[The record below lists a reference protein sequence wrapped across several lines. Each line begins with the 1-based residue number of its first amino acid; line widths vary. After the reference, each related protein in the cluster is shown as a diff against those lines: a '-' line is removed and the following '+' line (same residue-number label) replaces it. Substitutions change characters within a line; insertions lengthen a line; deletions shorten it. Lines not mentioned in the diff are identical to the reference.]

1 MSDPTA
7 EPAEPALP
15 AEPVTPATPDQGLP
29 VDPDPAHVA
38 GPSAAPATAAP
49 STATPSAPTS
59 ASITS
64 PSARRGPGVFAV
76 IMISA
81 ITALVVGIFAGLG
94 GYLLGQGIDSGASSV
109 VTLPQVSGDLPDSP
123 GTSIAAIAAAELPSV
138 VSIAATGANAA
149 GSGSGFVI
157 RSDGYILTNNHVV
170 AIAAD
175 GNIEVVF
182 NDGTRVKGDVVGTN
196 PEYDIAVVKV
206 AKKGLPAMVIGNSDD
221 VAVGDMAIAIGAP
234 LGLDGTVTAGIIS
247 ALDRPVTAGDRNDT
261 SFINAIQTDAAIN
274 PGNSGGPLLDG
285 AGRVIGINSA
295 IASMASGNSEAG
307 NIGLGFAIPI
317 NTAKR
322 IAEELI
328 ATGTSKTPI
337 IGVNLDTGY
346 QGPGAKVLEVVSG
359 GPSEAAGLQKGDII
373 TSLGGRSVDDATELV
388 VAIRT
393 YAPGDQVE
401 VTIDRGGGDV
411 TATVTLGSAE

>member
-1 MSDPTA
+1 MSDATPEPT
-7 EPAEPALP
+7 
-15 AEPVTPATPDQGLP
+15 TPATPVEPVLPPAPTQGMPQQPTPAPSVVTAP
-29 VDPDPAHVA
+29 VV
-38 GPSAAPATAAP
+38 AAPV
-49 STATPSAPTS
+49 SQ
-59 ASITS
+59 
-64 PSARRGPGVFAV
+64 RRGPGVFAV

-81 ITALVVGIFAGLG
+81 ITALVVGVFAGLG
-94 GYLLGQGIDSGASSV
+94 GYLLGQGVDSGANTV

-123 GTSIAAIAAAELPSV
+123 GTSIAAIAAAQLPSV

-157 RSDGYILTNNHVV
+157 RSDGYILTNDHVV

-175 GNIEVVF
+175 GKIEVVF
-182 NDGTRVKGDVVGTN
+182 HDGTLIKGEVVGTN

-206 AKKGLPAMVIGNSDD
+206 AKKGLPAVVIGNSDD

-247 ALDRPVTAGDRNDT
+247 ALDRPVTAGNRNDT

-295 IASMASGNSEAG
+295 IASMARGGSEAG

-328 ATGTSKTPI
+328 ATGTSTTPI
-337 IGVNLDTGY
+337 IGVNLDIGY
-346 QGPGAKVLEVVSG
+346 QGSGAKVLEVVSG
-359 GPSEAAGLQKGDII
+359 GPSEAAGLQTGDII
-373 TSLGGRSVDDATELV
+373 TSLGGRSVEDATELV
-388 VAIRT
+388 VAIRS

-401 VTIDRGGGDV
+401 VEIDRGGGDV
-411 TATVTLGSAE
+411 TATITLGSAE

>member
-1 MSDPTA
+1 MSDPNA
-7 EPAEPALP
+7 EPVMPPVPAEPETPQVMP
-15 AEPVTPATPDQGLP
+15 AEPRIT
-29 VDPDPAHVA
+29 
-38 GPSAAPATAAP
+38 
-49 STATPSAPTS
+49 STAVSAPV
-59 ASITS
+59 AS
-64 PSARRGPGVFAV
+64 SARRGPGVFAI
-76 IMISA
+76 IMIAAVTSL
-81 ITALVVGIFAGLG
+81 IVGIFAGLG
-94 GYLLGQGIDSGASSV
+94 GYLLGQGIDSSATSV
-109 VTLPQVSGDLPDSP
+109 VRLPQVSDASESRITP
-123 GTSIAAIAAAELPSV
+123 GSSIAAIAAAELPSV
-138 VSIAATGANAA
+138 VSIAATGATAA

-170 AIAAD
+170 AIAK
-175 GNIEVVF
+175 GGKIEVVF
-182 NDGTRVKGDVVGTN
+182 NDGTRIKGEVVGTN

-247 ALDRPVTAGDRNDT
+247 ALDRPVTAGDSNDT

-295 IASMASGNSEAG
+295 IASMATGTSEAG

-346 QGPGAKVLEVVSG
+346 EGPGAKVLEITPN
-359 GPSEAAGLQKGDII
+359 GPSEAAGLQAGDII
-373 TSLGGRSVDDATELV
+373 TALAGRLIDDSTELV

-393 YAPGDQVE
+393 FAPGDQVE
-401 VTIDRGGGDV
+401 VEIDRGGGTV
-411 TATVTLGSAE
+411 TALITLGSAE

>member
-1 MSDPTA
+1 MSDATPEPT
-7 EPAEPALP
+7 
-15 AEPVTPATPDQGLP
+15 TPATPVTP
-29 VDPDPAHVA
+29 VEPVMPPAPAQAIPAEATPEQPAPAPSVTTAPVA
-38 GPSAAPATAAP
+38 AAPV
-49 STATPSAPTS
+49 SQ
-59 ASITS
+59 
-64 PSARRGPGVFAV
+64 RRGPGVFAV
-76 IMISA
+76 IVIAA
-81 ITALVVGIFAGLG
+81 ITSLVVGTFAGLG
-94 GYLLGQGIDSGASSV
+94 GYLLGQGVDSSASTV
-109 VTLPQVSGDLPDSP
+109 VRLPQVSDTGSEVTTP
-123 GTSIAAIAAAELPSV
+123 GASIASIAAAELPSV

-170 AIAAD
+170 AIAT
-175 GNIEVVF
+175 GGKIEVVF
-182 NDGTRVKGDVVGTN
+182 NDGTRTKGEVIGTN

-206 AKKGLPAMVIGNSDD
+206 DKKGLPAMLIGNSDD
-221 VAVGDMAIAIGAP
+221 VVVGDIAIAIGAP

-274 PGNSGGPLLDG
+274 PGNSGGPLLNG
-285 AGRVIGINSA
+285 SGLVIGINSA
-295 IASMASGNSEAG
+295 IASMATGNSEAG

-337 IGVNLDTGY
+337 IGVNLDTSY
-346 QGPGAKVLEVVSG
+346 EGPGAKVLEIIPN
-359 GPSEAAGLQKGDII
+359 GPSEDAGLQKGDII
-373 TSLGGRSVDDATELV
+373 TSLGGRQVEDATELV

-401 VTIDRGGGDV
+401 VQIDRGGGDV
-411 TATVTLGSAE
+411 TATITLGSAE

>member
-1 MSDPTA
+1 MSDATPEPTTPA
-7 EPAEPALP
+7 MPVEPVMPPAPAQAIPAE
-15 AEPVTPATPDQGLP
+15 ATPEQPAPAPSVTTAP
-29 VDPDPAHVA
+29 VA
-38 GPSAAPATAAP
+38 AAPV
-49 STATPSAPTS
+49 SQ
-59 ASITS
+59 
-64 PSARRGPGVFAV
+64 RRGPGVFAV
-76 IMISA
+76 IVIAA
-81 ITALVVGIFAGLG
+81 ITSLVVGTFAGLG
-94 GYLLGQGIDSGASSV
+94 GYLLGQGVDSSASTV
-109 VTLPQVSGDLPDSP
+109 VRLPQVSDTGSEVTTP
-123 GTSIAAIAAAELPSV
+123 GASIASIAAAELPSV

-170 AIAAD
+170 AIAT
-175 GNIEVVF
+175 GGKIEVVF
-182 NDGTRVKGDVVGTN
+182 NDGTRTKGEVIGTN

-206 AKKGLPAMVIGNSDD
+206 DKKGLPAMLIGNSDD
-221 VAVGDMAIAIGAP
+221 VVVGDIAIAIGAP

-274 PGNSGGPLLDG
+274 PGNSGGPLLNG
-285 AGRVIGINSA
+285 AGLVIGINSA
-295 IASMASGNSEAG
+295 IASMATGNSEAG

-337 IGVNLDTGY
+337 IGVNLDTSY
-346 QGPGAKVLEVVSG
+346 EGPGAKVLEIIPN
-359 GPSEAAGLQKGDII
+359 GPSEDAGLQKGDII
-373 TSLGGRSVDDATELV
+373 TSLGGRQVEDATELV

-401 VTIDRGGGDV
+401 VQIDRGGGDV
-411 TATVTLGSAE
+411 TATITLGSVE

>member
-1 MSDPTA
+1 MSDPNA
-7 EPAEPALP
+7 EPVMPPVPAEPETPQVMP
-15 AEPVTPATPDQGLP
+15 AEPRIT
-29 VDPDPAHVA
+29 
-38 GPSAAPATAAP
+38 
-49 STATPSAPTS
+49 STAVSAPV
-59 ASITS
+59 A
-64 PSARRGPGVFAV
+64 PSARRGPGVFAI
-76 IMISA
+76 IMIAAVTSL
-81 ITALVVGIFAGLG
+81 IVGIFAGLG
-94 GYLLGQGIDSGASSV
+94 GYLLGQGIDSSATSV
-109 VTLPQVSGDLPDSP
+109 VRLPQVSDTSATSITP
-123 GTSIAAIAAAELPSV
+123 GSSIAAIAAAELPSV
-138 VSIAATGANAA
+138 VSIAATGATAA

-170 AIAAD
+170 AIAK
-175 GNIEVVF
+175 GGKIEVVF
-182 NDGTRVKGDVVGTN
+182 NDGTRIKGEVVGTN

-206 AKKGLPAMVIGNSDD
+206 AQKGLPAMVIGNSDD

-247 ALDRPVTAGDRNDT
+247 ALDRPVTAGDSNDT

-295 IASMASGNSEAG
+295 IASMATGTSEAG

-337 IGVNLDTGY
+337 IGVNLDTSY
-346 QGPGAKVLEVVSG
+346 EGPGAKVLEITPN
-359 GPSEAAGLQKGDII
+359 GPSEAAGLQAGDII
-373 TSLGGRSVDDATELV
+373 TALAGRLIDDSTELV

-393 YAPGDQVE
+393 FAPGDQVE
-401 VTIDRGGGDV
+401 VEIDRGGGTV
-411 TATVTLGSAE
+411 TALITLGSAE

>member
-1 MSDPTA
+1 MSDPNA
-7 EPAEPALP
+7 EPVMPPVPAEPEPAAESAPEISPEISPDTAPETPQVMP
-15 AEPVTPATPDQGLP
+15 AEPRITSTAVSAPI
-29 VDPDPAHVA
+29 A
-38 GPSAAPATAAP
+38 GP
-49 STATPSAPTS
+49 
-59 ASITS
+59 
-64 PSARRGPGVFAV
+64 ARRGPGVFAIILIAAV
-76 IMISA
+76 TSLI
-81 ITALVVGIFAGLG
+81 VGLFAGLG
-94 GYLLGQGIDSGASSV
+94 GYLLGQGIDSSAGAV
-109 VTLPQVSGDLPDSP
+109 VRLPQVSDTSATSITP
-123 GTSIAAIAAAELPSV
+123 GASIAAIAAAELPSV
-138 VSIAATGANAA
+138 VSIAATGATAA

-170 AIAAD
+170 AIAK
-175 GNIEVVF
+175 GGKIEVVF
-182 NDGTRVKGDVVGTN
+182 NDGTRIKGEVVGTN

-247 ALDRPVTAGDRNDT
+247 ALDRPVTAGDSNDT

-295 IASMASGNSEAG
+295 IASMATGNSEAG

-328 ATGTSKTPI
+328 STGTSKTPI
-337 IGVNLDTGY
+337 IGVNLDTSY
-346 QGPGAKVLEVVSG
+346 EGPGAKVLEVTPN
-359 GPSEAAGLQKGDII
+359 GPSEAAGLQAGDII
-373 TSLGGRSVDDATELV
+373 TALAGRLIDDSTELV

-393 YAPGDQVE
+393 FAPGDQVE
-401 VTIDRGGGDV
+401 VEIDRGGGTV
-411 TATVTLGSAE
+411 TAQITLGSAE

>member
-1 MSDPTA
+1 MSDATPEPTP
-7 EPAEPALP
+7 PAT
-15 AEPVTPATPDQGLP
+15 PVTPVEPVMPPAPAQANPAGATPEQPAP
-29 VDPDPAHVA
+29 V
-38 GPSAAPATAAP
+38 PSV
-49 STATPSAPTS
+49 STAPIAAALVSQ
-59 ASITS
+59 
-64 PSARRGPGVFAV
+64 RRGPGVFAV
-76 IMISA
+76 IVIAA
-81 ITALVVGIFAGLG
+81 ITSLVVGTFAGLG
-94 GYLLGQGIDSGASSV
+94 GYLLGQGVDSSASTV
-109 VTLPQVSGDLPDSP
+109 VRLPQVSDTGSEVTTP
-123 GTSIAAIAAAELPSV
+123 GASIASIAAAELPSV

-170 AIAAD
+170 AIAT
-175 GNIEVVF
+175 GGKIEVVF
-182 NDGTRVKGDVVGTN
+182 NDGTRTKGEVIGTN

-206 AKKGLPAMVIGNSDD
+206 AKKGLPAMLIGDSDD
-221 VAVGDMAIAIGAP
+221 VVVGDIAIAIGAP

-274 PGNSGGPLLDG
+274 PGNSGGPLLNG
-285 AGRVIGINSA
+285 AGLVIGINSA
-295 IASMASGNSEAG
+295 IASMATGNSEAG

-337 IGVNLDTGY
+337 IGVNLDTSY
-346 QGPGAKVLEVVSG
+346 EGPGAKVLEIIPN
-359 GPSEAAGLQKGDII
+359 GPSEGAGLQKGDII
-373 TSLGGRSVDDATELV
+373 TSLGGRQVEDATELV

-401 VTIDRGGGDV
+401 VQIDRGGGDV
-411 TATVTLGSAE
+411 TATITLGSAE

>member
-1 MSDPTA
+1 MSDATPEPT
-7 EPAEPALP
+7 
-15 AEPVTPATPDQGLP
+15 TPATPVEP
-29 VDPDPAHVA
+29 VMPP
-38 GPSAAPATAAP
+38 APAQAIPAQAIPAEAIPVQATPEQPTAAP
-49 STATPSAPTS
+49 SVTTAPVAAAPVS
-59 ASITS
+59 Q
-64 PSARRGPGVFAV
+64 RRGPGVFAV
-76 IMISA
+76 IVIAA
-81 ITALVVGIFAGLG
+81 ITSLVVGTFAGLG
-94 GYLLGQGIDSGASSV
+94 GYLLGQGVDSSASTV
-109 VTLPQVSGDLPDSP
+109 VRLPQVSDTGSEVTTP
-123 GTSIAAIAAAELPSV
+123 GASIASIAAAELPSV

-170 AIAAD
+170 AIAT
-175 GNIEVVF
+175 GGKIEVVF
-182 NDGTRVKGDVVGTN
+182 NDGTRTKGEVIGTN

-206 AKKGLPAMVIGNSDD
+206 DKKGLPAMLIGNSDD
-221 VAVGDMAIAIGAP
+221 VVVGDIAIAIGAP

-274 PGNSGGPLLDG
+274 PGNSGGPLLNG
-285 AGRVIGINSA
+285 SGLVIGINSA
-295 IASMASGNSEAG
+295 IASMATGNSEAG

-337 IGVNLDTGY
+337 IGVNLDTSY
-346 QGPGAKVLEVVSG
+346 EGPGAKVLEIIPN
-359 GPSEAAGLQKGDII
+359 GPSEDAGLQKGDII
-373 TSLGGRSVDDATELV
+373 TSLGGRQVEDATELV

-401 VTIDRGGGDV
+401 VQIDRGGGDV
-411 TATVTLGSAE
+411 TATITLGSAE

>member
-1 MSDPTA
+1 MSDATPEPTTSA
-7 EPAEPALP
+7 T
-15 AEPVTPATPDQGLP
+15 PVTPVEPVMPPAPAQAIPAEATPEQPAPAPSVTTAP
-29 VDPDPAHVA
+29 VA
-38 GPSAAPATAAP
+38 AAPV
-49 STATPSAPTS
+49 SQ
-59 ASITS
+59 
-64 PSARRGPGVFAV
+64 RRGPGVFAV
-76 IMISA
+76 IVIAA
-81 ITALVVGIFAGLG
+81 ITSLVVGTFAGLG
-94 GYLLGQGIDSGASSV
+94 GYLLGQGVDSSASTV
-109 VTLPQVSGDLPDSP
+109 VRLPQVSDTGSEVTTP
-123 GTSIAAIAAAELPSV
+123 GASIASIAAAELPSV

-170 AIAAD
+170 AIAT
-175 GNIEVVF
+175 GGKIEVVF
-182 NDGTRVKGDVVGTN
+182 NDGTRTKGEVIGTN

-206 AKKGLPAMVIGNSDD
+206 DKKGLPAMLIGNSDD
-221 VAVGDMAIAIGAP
+221 VVVGDIAIAIGAP

-274 PGNSGGPLLDG
+274 PGNSGGPLLNG
-285 AGRVIGINSA
+285 SGLVIGINSA
-295 IASMASGNSEAG
+295 IASMATGNSEAG

-337 IGVNLDTGY
+337 IGVNLDTSY
-346 QGPGAKVLEVVSG
+346 EGPGAKVLEIIPN
-359 GPSEAAGLQKGDII
+359 GPSEDAGLQKGDII
-373 TSLGGRSVDDATELV
+373 TSLGGRQVEDATELV

-401 VTIDRGGGDV
+401 VQIDRGGGDV
-411 TATVTLGSAE
+411 TATITLGSAE

>member
-1 MSDPTA
+1 
-7 EPAEPALP
+7 
-15 AEPVTPATPDQGLP
+15 
-29 VDPDPAHVA
+29 
-38 GPSAAPATAAP
+38 
-49 STATPSAPTS
+49 
-59 ASITS
+59 
-64 PSARRGPGVFAV
+64 
-76 IMISA
+76 MISA
-81 ITALVVGIFAGLG
+81 ITALVVGVFAGLG
-94 GYLLGQGIDSGASSV
+94 GYLLGQGVDSGANTV
-109 VTLPQVSGDLPDSP
+109 VTLPQVSGDVPDSP
-123 GTSIAAIAAAELPSV
+123 GTSIAAIAAAQLPSV

-175 GNIEVVF
+175 GKIEVVF
-182 NDGTRVKGDVVGTN
+182 NDGTRVKGEVVGTN

-221 VAVGDMAIAIGAP
+221 VAVGDIAIAIGAP

-295 IASMASGNSEAG
+295 IASMARGNSEAG

-322 IAEELI
+322 IAEELM

-337 IGVNLDTGY
+337 IGVNLDTSY
-346 QGPGAKVLEVVSG
+346 MGPGAKVLEVVSG

-373 TSLGGRSVDDATELV
+373 TSLGGRSVEDATELV

-401 VTIDRGGGDV
+401 VEIDRGGGDV
-411 TATVTLGSAE
+411 TATITLGSAE

>member
-1 MSDPTA
+1 VS
-7 EPAEPALP
+7 
-15 AEPVTPATPDQGLP
+15 Q
-29 VDPDPAHVA
+29 
-38 GPSAAPATAAP
+38 
-49 STATPSAPTS
+49 
-59 ASITS
+59 
-64 PSARRGPGVFAV
+64 RRGPGVFAV
-76 IMISA
+76 IVIAA
-81 ITALVVGIFAGLG
+81 ITSLVVGTFAGLG
-94 GYLLGQGIDSGASSV
+94 GYLLGQGVDSSASTV
-109 VTLPQVSGDLPDSP
+109 VRLPQVSDTGSEVTTP
-123 GTSIAAIAAAELPSV
+123 GASIASIAAAELPSV

-170 AIAAD
+170 AIAT
-175 GNIEVVF
+175 GGKIEVVF
-182 NDGTRVKGDVVGTN
+182 NDGTRTKGEVIGTN

-206 AKKGLPAMVIGNSDD
+206 DKKGLPAMLIGNSDD
-221 VAVGDMAIAIGAP
+221 VVVGDIAIAIGAP

-274 PGNSGGPLLDG
+274 PGNSGGPLLNG
-285 AGRVIGINSA
+285 SGLVIGINSA
-295 IASMASGNSEAG
+295 IASMATGNSEAG

-337 IGVNLDTGY
+337 IGVNLDTSY
-346 QGPGAKVLEVVSG
+346 EGPGAKVLEIIPN
-359 GPSEAAGLQKGDII
+359 GPSEDAGLQKGDII
-373 TSLGGRSVDDATELV
+373 TSLGGRQVEDATELV

-401 VTIDRGGGDV
+401 VQIDRGGGDV
-411 TATVTLGSAE
+411 TATITLGSAE

>member
-1 MSDPTA
+1 MSDATPEPT
-7 EPAEPALP
+7 
-15 AEPVTPATPDQGLP
+15 TPATPVEP
-29 VDPDPAHVA
+29 VMPPVPEQAIPEQAIPAQPAPAPSVTTAPVA
-38 GPSAAPATAAP
+38 AAPVRQ
-49 STATPSAPTS
+49 
-59 ASITS
+59 
-64 PSARRGPGVFAV
+64 RRGPGVFAV
-76 IMISA
+76 IVIAAVTS
-81 ITALVVGIFAGLG
+81 LVVGTFAGLG
-94 GYLLGQGIDSGASSV
+94 GYLLGQGVDSGTE
-109 VTLPQVSGDLPDSP
+109 VTTP
-123 GTSIAAIAAAELPSV
+123 GASIASIAAAELPSV
-138 VSIAATGANAA
+138 VSIAATGENAA

-170 AIAAD
+170 AIAT
-175 GNIEVVF
+175 GGKIEVVF
-182 NDGTRVKGDVVGTN
+182 NDGTRAKGEVIGTN

-206 AKKGLPAMVIGNSDD
+206 DMKGLPAMLIGNSDE
-221 VAVGDMAIAIGAP
+221 VVVGDIAIAIGAP

-274 PGNSGGPLLDG
+274 PGNSGGPLLNG
-285 AGRVIGINSA
+285 SGLVIGINSA
-295 IASMASGNSEAG
+295 IASMATGNSEAG

-337 IGVNLDTGY
+337 IGVNLDTSY
-346 QGPGAKVLEVVSG
+346 EGPGAKVLEIIPN
-359 GPSEAAGLQKGDII
+359 GPSEDAGLQKGDII
-373 TSLGGRSVDDATELV
+373 TSLGGRQVEDATELV

-401 VTIDRGGGDV
+401 VQIDRGGGDV
-411 TATVTLGSAE
+411 TATITLGSAE

>member
-1 MSDPTA
+1 MSDATPEPTTSA
-7 EPAEPALP
+7 T
-15 AEPVTPATPDQGLP
+15 PVTPVEPVMPPAPAQAIPAEAIPVQATPEQP
-29 VDPDPAHVA
+29 
-38 GPSAAPATAAP
+38 TAAP
-49 STATPSAPTS
+49 SVTTAPVAAAPVS
-59 ASITS
+59 Q
-64 PSARRGPGVFAV
+64 RRGPGVFAV
-76 IMISA
+76 IVIAA
-81 ITALVVGIFAGLG
+81 ITSLVVGTFAGLG
-94 GYLLGQGIDSGASSV
+94 GYLLGQGVDSSASTV
-109 VTLPQVSGDLPDSP
+109 VRLPQVSDTGSEVTTP
-123 GTSIAAIAAAELPSV
+123 GASIASIAAAELPSV

-170 AIAAD
+170 AIAT
-175 GNIEVVF
+175 GGKIEVVF
-182 NDGTRVKGDVVGTN
+182 NDGTRTKGEVIGTN

-206 AKKGLPAMVIGNSDD
+206 DKKGLPAMLIGNSDD
-221 VAVGDMAIAIGAP
+221 VVVGDIAIAIGAP

-274 PGNSGGPLLDG
+274 PGNSGGPLLNG
-285 AGRVIGINSA
+285 SGLVIGINSA
-295 IASMASGNSEAG
+295 IASMATGNSEAG

-337 IGVNLDTGY
+337 IGVNLDTSY
-346 QGPGAKVLEVVSG
+346 EGPGAKVLEIIPN
-359 GPSEAAGLQKGDII
+359 GPSEDAGLQKGDII
-373 TSLGGRSVDDATELV
+373 TSLGGRQVEDATELV

-401 VTIDRGGGDV
+401 VQIDRGGGDV
-411 TATVTLGSAE
+411 TATITLGSAE

>member
-1 MSDPTA
+1 MPPA
-7 EPAEPALP
+7 PAQAIPAE
-15 AEPVTPATPDQGLP
+15 ATPEQPAPAPSVTTAP
-29 VDPDPAHVA
+29 VA
-38 GPSAAPATAAP
+38 AAPV
-49 STATPSAPTS
+49 SQ
-59 ASITS
+59 
-64 PSARRGPGVFAV
+64 RRGPGVFAV
-76 IMISA
+76 IVIAA
-81 ITALVVGIFAGLG
+81 ITSLVVGTFAGLG
-94 GYLLGQGIDSGASSV
+94 GYLLGQGVDSSASTV
-109 VTLPQVSGDLPDSP
+109 VRLPQVSDTGSEVTTP
-123 GTSIAAIAAAELPSV
+123 GASIASIAAAELPSV

-170 AIAAD
+170 AIAT
-175 GNIEVVF
+175 GGKIEVVF
-182 NDGTRVKGDVVGTN
+182 NDGTRTKGEVIGTN

-206 AKKGLPAMVIGNSDD
+206 DKKGLPAMLIGNSDD
-221 VAVGDMAIAIGAP
+221 VVVGDIAIAIGAP

-274 PGNSGGPLLDG
+274 PGNSGGPLLNG
-285 AGRVIGINSA
+285 SGLVIGINSA
-295 IASMASGNSEAG
+295 IASMATGNSEAG

-337 IGVNLDTGY
+337 IGVNLDTSY
-346 QGPGAKVLEVVSG
+346 EGPGAKVLEIIPN
-359 GPSEAAGLQKGDII
+359 GPSEDAGLQKGDII
-373 TSLGGRSVDDATELV
+373 TSLGGRQVEDATELV

-401 VTIDRGGGDV
+401 VQIDRGGGDV
-411 TATVTLGSAE
+411 TATITLGSAE

>member
-1 MSDPTA
+1 MSDATPEPTM
-7 EPAEPALP
+7 PA
-15 AEPVTPATPDQGLP
+15 TPATPVEP
-29 VDPDPAHVA
+29 VMPPAPAQAIPAQATPEQPTPAPSVTTAPVA
-38 GPSAAPATAAP
+38 AAPV
-49 STATPSAPTS
+49 SQ
-59 ASITS
+59 
-64 PSARRGPGVFAV
+64 RRGPGVFAV
-76 IMISA
+76 IVIAA
-81 ITALVVGIFAGLG
+81 ITSLLVGTFAGLG
-94 GYLLGQGIDSGASSV
+94 GYLLGQGVDSSASTV
-109 VTLPQVSGDLPDSP
+109 VRLPQVSGTGSEVTTP
-123 GTSIAAIAAAELPSV
+123 GASIASIAAAELPSV

-170 AIAAD
+170 AIAT
-175 GNIEVVF
+175 GGKIEVVF
-182 NDGTRVKGDVVGTN
+182 NDGTRTKGEVIGTN

-206 AKKGLPAMVIGNSDD
+206 DKKGLPAMLIGNSDD
-221 VAVGDMAIAIGAP
+221 VVVGDIAIAIGAP

-274 PGNSGGPLLDG
+274 PGNSGGPLLSG
-285 AGRVIGINSA
+285 AGLVIGINSA
-295 IASMASGNSEAG
+295 IASMATGNSEAG

-337 IGVNLDTGY
+337 IGVNLDTSY
-346 QGPGAKVLEVVSG
+346 EGPGAKVLEVIPN
-359 GPSEAAGLQKGDII
+359 GPSEDAGLQKGDII
-373 TSLGGRSVDDATELV
+373 TSLGGRQVEDATELV

-401 VTIDRGGGDV
+401 VQIDRGGGDV
-411 TATVTLGSAE
+411 TATITLGSAE

>member
-1 MSDPTA
+1 MSDATPEPT
-7 EPAEPALP
+7 
-15 AEPVTPATPDQGLP
+15 TPATPVEP
-29 VDPDPAHVA
+29 VMPPAPAQAIPAEATPEQPAPAPSVTTAPVA
-38 GPSAAPATAAP
+38 AAPV
-49 STATPSAPTS
+49 SQ
-59 ASITS
+59 
-64 PSARRGPGVFAV
+64 RRGPGVFAV
-76 IMISA
+76 IVIAA
-81 ITALVVGIFAGLG
+81 ITSLVVGTFAGLG
-94 GYLLGQGIDSGASSV
+94 GYLLGQGVDSSASTV
-109 VTLPQVSGDLPDSP
+109 VRLPQVSDTGSEVTTP
-123 GTSIAAIAAAELPSV
+123 GASIASIAAAELPSV

-170 AIAAD
+170 AIAT
-175 GNIEVVF
+175 GGKIEVVF
-182 NDGTRVKGDVVGTN
+182 NDGTRTKGEVIGTN

-206 AKKGLPAMVIGNSDD
+206 DKKGLPAMLIGNSDD
-221 VAVGDMAIAIGAP
+221 VVVGDIAIAIGAP

-274 PGNSGGPLLDG
+274 PGNSGGPLLNG
-285 AGRVIGINSA
+285 SGLVIGINSA
-295 IASMASGNSEAG
+295 IASMATGNSEAG

-337 IGVNLDTGY
+337 IGVNLDTSY
-346 QGPGAKVLEVVSG
+346 EGPGAKVLEIIPN
-359 GPSEAAGLQKGDII
+359 GPSEDAGLQKGDII
-373 TSLGGRSVDDATELV
+373 TSLGGRQVEDATELV

-401 VTIDRGGGDV
+401 VQIDRGGGDV
-411 TATVTLGSAE
+411 TATITLGSAE

>member
-1 MSDPTA
+1 MSDATPEPT
-7 EPAEPALP
+7 
-15 AEPVTPATPDQGLP
+15 TPATPVEPVMPPAPTQGVPQQPTPAPSVVTAP
-29 VDPDPAHVA
+29 VV
-38 GPSAAPATAAP
+38 AAPV
-49 STATPSAPTS
+49 SQ
-59 ASITS
+59 
-64 PSARRGPGVFAV
+64 RRGPGVFAV
-76 IMISA
+76 IVIAA
-81 ITALVVGIFAGLG
+81 ITSLVVGTFAGLG
-94 GYLLGQGIDSGASSV
+94 GYLLGQGVDSSASTV
-109 VTLPQVSGDLPDSP
+109 VRLPQVSDTGSEVTTP
-123 GTSIAAIAAAELPSV
+123 GASIASIAAAELPSV

-170 AIAAD
+170 AIAT
-175 GNIEVVF
+175 GGKIEVVF
-182 NDGTRVKGDVVGTN
+182 NDGTRLEGEVVGTN

-206 AKKGLPAMVIGNSDD
+206 AKKGLPAMLIGNSDE
-221 VAVGDMAIAIGAP
+221 VVVGDIAIAIGAP

-274 PGNSGGPLLDG
+274 PGNSGGPLLNG
-285 AGRVIGINSA
+285 AGLVIGINSA
-295 IASMASGNSEAG
+295 IASMARGNSEAG

-337 IGVNLDTGY
+337 IGVNLDKSY
-346 QGPGAKVLEVVSG
+346 EGPGAKVLEIISN

-373 TSLGGRSVDDATELV
+373 TSLGGRQVEDATELV

-401 VTIDRGGGDV
+401 VQIDRGGGDV
-411 TATVTLGSAE
+411 TATITLGSAE

>member
-1 MSDPTA
+1 MSDATPEPTM
-7 EPAEPALP
+7 PAMP
-15 AEPVTPATPDQGLP
+15 AEPVMPPAP
-29 VDPDPAHVA
+29 
-38 GPSAAPATAAP
+38 AAPTAPAAATAPVAAALV
-49 STATPSAPTS
+49 SQ
-59 ASITS
+59 
-64 PSARRGPGVFAV
+64 RRGPGVFAV
-76 IMISA
+76 IVIAA
-81 ITALVVGIFAGLG
+81 ITSLVVGTFAGLA
-94 GYLLGQGIDSGASSV
+94 GYLLGQGVDSSASTV
-109 VTLPQVSGDLPDSP
+109 VTLPQVSDSGDVVTTP
-123 GTSIAAIAAAELPSV
+123 GASIASIAAAELPSV
-138 VSIAATGANAA
+138 VSIAATGASAA

-170 AIAAD
+170 AIAK
-175 GNIEVVF
+175 GGKIEVVF
-182 NDGTRVKGDVVGTN
+182 NDGTRIKGEVVGTN

-206 AKKGLPAMVIGNSDD
+206 AKKGLPAMLIGNSDD

-247 ALDRPVTAGDRNDT
+247 ALDRPVTAGDSNDT

-274 PGNSGGPLLDG
+274 PGNSGGPLLNG

-295 IASMASGNSEAG
+295 IASMATGNSEAG

-337 IGVNLDTGY
+337 IGVNLDTSY
-346 QGPGAKVLEVVSG
+346 EGPGAKVLEITPN
-359 GPSEAAGLQKGDII
+359 GPSEDAGLQKGDII
-373 TSLGGRSVDDATELV
+373 TSLGGRLIDDATELV

-393 YAPGDQVE
+393 YAPGDAIKVE
-401 VTIDRGGGDV
+401 INRGGGAV
-411 TATVTLGSAE
+411 STTITLGSAE

>member
-1 MSDPTA
+1 MSDATPEPTMPA
-7 EPAEPALP
+7 IPAEPTLPAIPAEPTLPAMP
-15 AEPVTPATPDQGLP
+15 AEPVMPPA
-29 VDPDPAHVA
+29 PAA
-38 GPSAAPATAAP
+38 AAAPNAAAP
-49 STATPSAPTS
+49 VSQ
-59 ASITS
+59 
-64 PSARRGPGVFAV
+64 RRGPGVFAV
-76 IMISA
+76 IVIAA
-81 ITALVVGIFAGLG
+81 ITSLVVGTFAGLA
-94 GYLLGQGIDSGASSV
+94 GYLMGQGVDSSASTV
-109 VTLPQVSGDLPDSP
+109 VRLPQVSDTGTDATNP
-123 GTSIAAIAAAELPSV
+123 GASIASIAAAELPSV

-170 AIAAD
+170 AIAT
-175 GNIEVVF
+175 GGKIEVVF
-182 NDGTRVKGDVVGTN
+182 NDGTRLKGEVVGTN

-206 AKKGLPAMVIGNSDD
+206 AKKGLPAMLIGNSDD
-221 VAVGDMAIAIGAP
+221 VVVGDIAIAIGAP

-261 SFINAIQTDAAIN
+261 SFINASQTDAAIN
-274 PGNSGGPLLDG
+274 PGNSGGPLLNG

-295 IASMASGNSEAG
+295 IASMATGNSEAG

-337 IGVNLDTGY
+337 IGVNLDTSY
-346 QGPGAKVLEVVSG
+346 EGPGAKVLEITPN
-359 GPSEAAGLQKGDII
+359 GPSEDAGLQKGDII
-373 TSLGGRSVDDATELV
+373 TSLGGRLIDDATELV

-393 YAPGDQVE
+393 YAPGDAIKVE
-401 VTIDRGGGDV
+401 INRGGGAV
-411 TATVTLGSAE
+411 STTITLGSAE

>member
-1 MSDPTA
+1 MSDATPEPTT
-7 EPAEPALP
+7 PAK
-15 AEPVTPATPDQGLP
+15 PVTPVEPVMPPAPAQAIPAEATPEQP
-29 VDPDPAHVA
+29 
-38 GPSAAPATAAP
+38 TAAP
-49 STATPSAPTS
+49 SVTTAPVAAAPVS
-59 ASITS
+59 Q
-64 PSARRGPGVFAV
+64 RRGPGVFAV
-76 IMISA
+76 IVIAA
-81 ITALVVGIFAGLG
+81 ITSLVVGTFAGLG
-94 GYLLGQGIDSGASSV
+94 GYLLGQGVDSSASTV
-109 VTLPQVSGDLPDSP
+109 VRLPQVSDTGSEVTTP
-123 GTSIAAIAAAELPSV
+123 GASIASIAAAELPSV

-170 AIAAD
+170 AIAT
-175 GNIEVVF
+175 GGKIEVVF
-182 NDGTRVKGDVVGTN
+182 NDGTRTKGEVIGTN

-206 AKKGLPAMVIGNSDD
+206 DKKGLPAMLIGNSDD
-221 VAVGDMAIAIGAP
+221 VVVGDIAIAIGAP

-274 PGNSGGPLLDG
+274 PGNSGGPLLNG
-285 AGRVIGINSA
+285 SGLVIGINSA
-295 IASMASGNSEAG
+295 IASMATGNSEAG

-337 IGVNLDTGY
+337 IGVNLDTSY
-346 QGPGAKVLEVVSG
+346 EGPGAKVLEIIPN
-359 GPSEAAGLQKGDII
+359 GPSEDAGLQKGDII
-373 TSLGGRSVDDATELV
+373 TSLGGRQVEDATELV

-401 VTIDRGGGDV
+401 VQIDRGGGDV
-411 TATVTLGSAE
+411 TATITLGSAE

>member
-1 MSDPTA
+1 MSDATPEPTV
-7 EPAEPALP
+7 PAMP
-15 AEPVTPATPDQGLP
+15 AEPVM
-29 VDPDPAHVA
+29 
-38 GPSAAPATAAP
+38 SAAPAHGAPAP
-49 STATPSAPTS
+49 SGPADAPTPTFAATPAALAPR
-59 ASITS
+59 A
-64 PSARRGPGVFAV
+64 ARRGPGTFAV
-76 IMISA
+76 ILISA
-81 ITALVVGIFAGLG
+81 ITALVVGVFAGLG
-94 GYLLGQGIDSGASSV
+94 GYLLGQSVDSGASTV
-109 VTLPQVSGDLPDSP
+109 VTLPQVSGDVPAAP

-170 AIAAD
+170 AIAE
-175 GNIEVVF
+175 GGKIEVVF
-182 NDGTRVKGDVVGTN
+182 NDGTLIKGEVVGTN

-206 AKKGLPAMVIGNSDD
+206 AKKGLLAMVIGNSDD

-247 ALDRPVTAGDRNDT
+247 ALDRPVTAGNSNDT

-295 IASMASGNSEAG
+295 IASMARGGSEPG

-346 QGPGAKVLEVVSG
+346 QGPGAKVLEVTPG
-359 GPSEAAGLQKGDII
+359 GPSEDAGLQKGDII
-373 TSLGGRSVDDATELV
+373 TSLGGRSVDDSTELV

-393 YAPGDQVE
+393 YAPGKQVE
-401 VTIDRGGGDV
+401 VTINRGGGKV
-411 TATVTLGSAE
+411 TATITLGSAE

>member
-1 MSDPTA
+1 MSDATPEPT
-7 EPAEPALP
+7 
-15 AEPVTPATPDQGLP
+15 TPATPVEP
-29 VDPDPAHVA
+29 VMPP
-38 GPSAAPATAAP
+38 APAQAIPAEAIPVQATPEQPTAAP
-49 STATPSAPTS
+49 SVTTAPVAAAPVS
-59 ASITS
+59 Q
-64 PSARRGPGVFAV
+64 RRGPGVFAV
-76 IMISA
+76 IVIAA
-81 ITALVVGIFAGLG
+81 ITSLVVGTFAGLG
-94 GYLLGQGIDSGASSV
+94 GYLLGQGVDSSASTV
-109 VTLPQVSGDLPDSP
+109 VRLPQVSDTGSEVTTP
-123 GTSIAAIAAAELPSV
+123 GASIASIAAAELPSV

-170 AIAAD
+170 AIAT
-175 GNIEVVF
+175 GGKIEVVF
-182 NDGTRVKGDVVGTN
+182 NDGTRTKGEVIGTN

-206 AKKGLPAMVIGNSDD
+206 DKKGLPAMLIGNSDD
-221 VAVGDMAIAIGAP
+221 VVVGDIAIAIGAP

-274 PGNSGGPLLDG
+274 PGNSGGPLLNG
-285 AGRVIGINSA
+285 SGLVIGINSA
-295 IASMASGNSEAG
+295 IASMATGNSEAG

-337 IGVNLDTGY
+337 IGVNLDTSY
-346 QGPGAKVLEVVSG
+346 EGPGAKVLEIIPN
-359 GPSEAAGLQKGDII
+359 GPSEDAGLQKGDII
-373 TSLGGRSVDDATELV
+373 TSLGGRQVEDATELV

-401 VTIDRGGGDV
+401 VQIDRGGGDV
-411 TATVTLGSAE
+411 TATITLGSAE

>member
-1 MSDPTA
+1 MSDPSAEPVMPPVPGEPEMVPETA
-7 EPAEPALP
+7 PASTQVVPAEPR
-15 AEPVTPATPDQGLP
+15 TTS
-29 VDPDPAHVA
+29 A
-38 GPSAAPATAAP
+38 GTAAAQMN
-49 STATPSAPTS
+49 SPTN
-59 ASITS
+59 T
-64 PSARRGPGVFAV
+64 RRGPGVFAV
-76 IMISA
+76 IMIAAVTSL
-81 ITALVVGIFAGLG
+81 IVGIFAGLG
-94 GYLLGQGIDSGASSV
+94 GYLLGQSIDSSATSV
-109 VTLPQVSGDLPDSP
+109 VALPQVSDVSETSDTATTP
-123 GTSIAAIAAAELPSV
+123 GASIAAIAAAELPSV
-138 VSIAATGANAA
+138 VSIAATGASAA

-170 AIAAD
+170 AIAE
-175 GNIEVVF
+175 GGKIEVVF
-182 NDGTRVKGDVVGTN
+182 NDGTRIKGEVVGTN

-295 IASMASGNSEAG
+295 IASMATGNSEAG

-337 IGVNLDTGY
+337 IGVNLDTTY
-346 QGPGAKVLEVVSG
+346 EGPGAKVLEITPN
-359 GPSEAAGLQKGDII
+359 GPSEEAGLQKGDII
-373 TSLGGRSVDDATELV
+373 TALGGRLIDDSTELV

-411 TATVTLGSAE
+411 TAMITLGSAE

>member
-7 EPAEPALP
+7 EPTSPGTPADAVMP
-15 AEPVTPATPDQGLP
+15 GAPVGATQAPSVTVTPAPT
-29 VDPDPAHVA
+29 
-38 GPSAAPATAAP
+38 AP
-49 STATPSAPTS
+49 SV
-59 ASITS
+59 
-64 PSARRGPGVFAV
+64 RRGPGVFAV

-81 ITALVVGIFAGLG
+81 VTSLVVGVFAGLG
-94 GYLLGQGIDSGASSV
+94 GYLVGQGVDSGTTSV
-109 VTLPQVSGDLPDSP
+109 ITLPQVIGDAPDTP

-138 VSIAATGANAA
+138 VSIAATGSSVS

-170 AIAAD
+170 AIAK
-175 GNIEVVF
+175 GGKIEVVF
-182 NDGTRVKGDVVGTN
+182 NDGTRVDGEVVGTN

-206 AKKGLPAMVIGNSDD
+206 AKKGLPAMGIGNSDD
-221 VAVGDMAIAIGAP
+221 VAVGDVAIAIGAP

-247 ALDRPVTAGDRNDT
+247 ALDRPVTAGDQNDT

-295 IASMASGNSEAG
+295 IASMATGSSEAG

-322 IAEELI
+322 IAEEII

-337 IGVNLDTGY
+337 IGVNLDTAY
-346 QGPGAKVLEVVSG
+346 QGPGAKVLEVTSG
-359 GPSEAAGLQKGDII
+359 GPSEAAGVQKGDII
-373 TSLGGRSVDDATELV
+373 TSLGGRLIDDSTELV
-388 VAIRT
+388 VAIRS
-393 YAPGDQVE
+393 YAPGDPVE
-401 VTIDRGGGDV
+401 VKIDRGGGSV
-411 TATVTLGSAE
+411 TTTITLGTAE

>member
-7 EPAEPALP
+7 EPLQPAVPSEPT
-15 AEPVTPATPDQGLP
+15 VPATPVETVMP
-29 VDPDPAHVA
+29 PAPA
-38 GPSAAPATAAP
+38 AAPAAAPATARRGLGVFSVILIA
-49 STATPSAPTS
+49 A
-59 ASITS
+59 ITS
-64 PSARRGPGVFAV
+64 LIVGV
-76 IMISA
+76 
-81 ITALVVGIFAGLG
+81 FAGLG
-94 GYLLGQGIDSGASSV
+94 GYLMGQGIDSTANTV
-109 VTLPQVSGDLPDSP
+109 VTLPQVNDDAGAATTP
-123 GTSIAAIAAAELPSV
+123 GASIAAIAAAELPSV
-138 VSIAATGANAA
+138 VSIVSSGANAA

-170 AIAAD
+170 AIAK
-175 GNIEVVF
+175 GGKLEVVF
-182 NDGTRVKGDVVGTN
+182 NDGTRIKGEVVGTN

-206 AKKGLPAMVIGNSDD
+206 AKKGLPAMLIGNSDD

-247 ALDRPVTAGDRNDT
+247 ALDRPVTAGDSNDT

-295 IASMASGNSEAG
+295 IASMATGNSEAG

-322 IAEELI
+322 IAEELMT
-328 ATGTSKTPI
+328 TGTSKTPI
-337 IGVNLDTGY
+337 IGVNLDTTY
-346 QGPGAKVLEVVSG
+346 EGPGAKVLEVKAN
-359 GPSEAAGLQKGDII
+359 GPSEAAGLQNGDII
-373 TSLGGRSVDDATELV
+373 TSLGGRLIEDATELV

-393 YAPGDQVE
+393 YAPGDKVD
-401 VTIDRGGGDV
+401 VKIDRGGGSV
-411 TATVTLGSAE
+411 SATITLGASE

>member
-1 MSDPTA
+1 MSDATPEPT
-7 EPAEPALP
+7 
-15 AEPVTPATPDQGLP
+15 TPATPVTP
-29 VDPDPAHVA
+29 VEPVMPPAPAQAIPAEATPEQPAPAPSVTTAPVA
-38 GPSAAPATAAP
+38 AAPV
-49 STATPSAPTS
+49 SQ
-59 ASITS
+59 
-64 PSARRGPGVFAV
+64 RRGPGVFAV
-76 IMISA
+76 IVIAA
-81 ITALVVGIFAGLG
+81 ITSLVVGTFAGLG
-94 GYLLGQGIDSGASSV
+94 GYLLGQGVDSSASTV
-109 VTLPQVSGDLPDSP
+109 VRLPQVSDTGSEVTTP
-123 GTSIAAIAAAELPSV
+123 GASIASIAAAELPSV

-170 AIAAD
+170 AIAT
-175 GNIEVVF
+175 GGKIEVVF
-182 NDGTRVKGDVVGTN
+182 NDGTRTKGEVIGTN

-206 AKKGLPAMVIGNSDD
+206 DKKGLPAMLIGNSDD
-221 VAVGDMAIAIGAP
+221 VVVGDIAIAIGAP

-274 PGNSGGPLLDG
+274 PGNSGGPLLNG
-285 AGRVIGINSA
+285 SGLVIGINSA
-295 IASMASGNSEAG
+295 IASMATGNSEAG

-337 IGVNLDTGY
+337 IGVNLDTSY
-346 QGPGAKVLEVVSG
+346 EGPGAKVLEIIPN
-359 GPSEAAGLQKGDII
+359 GPSEDAGLQKGDII
-373 TSLGGRSVDDATELV
+373 TSLGGRQVEDATELV

-401 VTIDRGGGDV
+401 VQIDRGGGDV
-411 TATVTLGSAE
+411 TATITLGSVE

>member
-1 MSDPTA
+1 MSDPNA
-7 EPAEPALP
+7 EPVMPPVPAEPETSPETPQVMP
-15 AEPVTPATPDQGLP
+15 AEPRIT
-29 VDPDPAHVA
+29 
-38 GPSAAPATAAP
+38 
-49 STATPSAPTS
+49 STAVSAPV
-59 ASITS
+59 AS
-64 PSARRGPGVFAV
+64 SARRGPGVFAI
-76 IMISA
+76 IMIAAVTSL
-81 ITALVVGIFAGLG
+81 IVGIFAGLG
-94 GYLLGQGIDSGASSV
+94 GYLLGQGVDSSATSV
-109 VTLPQVSGDLPDSP
+109 VRLPQVSDTSETSITP
-123 GTSIAAIAAAELPSV
+123 GSSIAAIAAAELPSV
-138 VSIAATGANAA
+138 VSIAATGATAA

-170 AIAAD
+170 AIAK
-175 GNIEVVF
+175 GGKIEVVF
-182 NDGTRVKGDVVGTN
+182 NDGTRIKGEVVGTN

-206 AKKGLPAMVIGNSDD
+206 AQKGLPAMVIGNSDD

-247 ALDRPVTAGDRNDT
+247 ALDRPVTAGDSNDT

-295 IASMASGNSEAG
+295 IASMATGTSEAG

-337 IGVNLDTGY
+337 IGVNLDTSY
-346 QGPGAKVLEVVSG
+346 EGPGAKVLEITPN
-359 GPSEAAGLQKGDII
+359 GPSEAAGLQAGDII
-373 TSLGGRSVDDATELV
+373 TALAGRLIDDSTELV

-393 YAPGDQVE
+393 FAPGDQVE
-401 VTIDRGGGDV
+401 VEIDRGGGTV
-411 TATVTLGSAE
+411 TALITLGSAE

>member
-1 MSDPTA
+1 MSDATPEPT
-7 EPAEPALP
+7 
-15 AEPVTPATPDQGLP
+15 TPATPVTP
-29 VDPDPAHVA
+29 VEPAPV
-38 GPSAAPATAAP
+38 PSVTTAPVATAP
-49 STATPSAPTS
+49 VSQ
-59 ASITS
+59 
-64 PSARRGPGVFAV
+64 RRGPGVFAV
-76 IMISA
+76 IVIAA
-81 ITALVVGIFAGLG
+81 ITSLVVGTFAGLG
-94 GYLLGQGIDSGASSV
+94 GYLLGQGVDSSASTV
-109 VTLPQVSGDLPDSP
+109 VRLPQVSDTGSEVTTP
-123 GTSIAAIAAAELPSV
+123 GASIASIAAAELPSV

-170 AIAAD
+170 AIAT
-175 GNIEVVF
+175 GGKIEVVF
-182 NDGTRVKGDVVGTN
+182 NDGTRTKGEVIGTN

-206 AKKGLPAMVIGNSDD
+206 DMKGLPAMLIGNSDE
-221 VAVGDMAIAIGAP
+221 VVVGDIAIAIGAP

-274 PGNSGGPLLDG
+274 PGNSGGPLLNG
-285 AGRVIGINSA
+285 AGLVIGINSA
-295 IASMASGNSEAG
+295 IASMATGNSEAG

-337 IGVNLDTGY
+337 IGVNLDTSY
-346 QGPGAKVLEVVSG
+346 DGPGAKVLEIIPN
-359 GPSEAAGLQKGDII
+359 GPSEDAGLQKGDII
-373 TSLGGRSVDDATELV
+373 TSLGGRQVEDATELV

-401 VTIDRGGGDV
+401 VQIDRGGGDV
-411 TATVTLGSAE
+411 TATITLGSAE

>member
-1 MSDPTA
+1 M
-7 EPAEPALP
+7 
-15 AEPVTPATPDQGLP
+15 
-29 VDPDPAHVA
+29 
-38 GPSAAPATAAP
+38 P
-49 STATPSAPTS
+49 STISFTTPPA
-59 ASITS
+59 ASPAM

-81 ITALVVGIFAGLG
+81 ITALVVGVFAGLG
-94 GYLLGQGIDSGASSV
+94 GYLLGQGVDSGANTV

-123 GTSIAAIAAAELPSV
+123 GTSIAAIAAAQLPSV
-138 VSIAATGANAA
+138 VSIAASGANAA

-175 GNIEVVF
+175 GKIEVVF
-182 NDGTRVKGDVVGTN
+182 HDGTLIKGEVVGTN

-206 AKKGLPAMVIGNSDD
+206 AKKGLPAVVIGNSDD

-247 ALDRPVTAGDRNDT
+247 ALDRPVTAGNRNDT

-295 IASMASGNSEAG
+295 IASMARGGSEAG

-328 ATGTSKTPI
+328 ATGTSTTPI
-337 IGVNLDTGY
+337 IGVNLDIGY
-346 QGPGAKVLEVVSG
+346 QGSGAKVLEVVSG
-359 GPSEAAGLQKGDII
+359 GPSEAAGLQTGDII
-373 TSLGGRSVDDATELV
+373 TSLGGRSVEDATELV
-388 VAIRT
+388 VAIRS

-401 VTIDRGGGDV
+401 VEIDRGGGDV
-411 TATVTLGSAE
+411 TATITLGSAE

>member
-1 MSDPTA
+1 MI
-7 EPAEPALP
+7 
-15 AEPVTPATPDQGLP
+15 
-29 VDPDPAHVA
+29 
-38 GPSAAPATAAP
+38 AA
-49 STATPSAPTS
+49 
-59 ASITS
+59 ITS
-64 PSARRGPGVFAV
+64 
-76 IMISA
+76 
-81 ITALVVGIFAGLG
+81 LVVGTFAGLA
-94 GYLLGQGIDSGASSV
+94 GYLMGQGVDSSASTV
-109 VTLPQVSGDLPDSP
+109 VRLPQVSDTGNERITP
-123 GTSIAAIAAAELPSV
+123 GASIASIAAAELPSV

-170 AIAAD
+170 AIAT
-175 GNIEVVF
+175 GGKIEVVF
-182 NDGTRVKGDVVGTN
+182 NDGTRLEGEVVGTN

-206 AKKGLPAMVIGNSDD
+206 AKKGLPAMLIGNSDE
-221 VAVGDMAIAIGAP
+221 VVVGDIAIAIGAP

-274 PGNSGGPLLDG
+274 PGNSGGPLLNG
-285 AGRVIGINSA
+285 AGLVIGINSA
-295 IASMASGNSEAG
+295 IASMARGNSEAG

-337 IGVNLDTGY
+337 IGVNLDKSY
-346 QGPGAKVLEVVSG
+346 EGPGAKVLEIISN

-373 TSLGGRSVDDATELV
+373 TSLGGRQVEDATELV

-401 VTIDRGGGDV
+401 VQIDRGGGDV
-411 TATVTLGSAE
+411 TATITLGSAE

>member
-1 MSDPTA
+1 MSDPNA
-7 EPAEPALP
+7 EPVMPPVPAEPETPQVMP
-15 AEPVTPATPDQGLP
+15 AEPRIT
-29 VDPDPAHVA
+29 
-38 GPSAAPATAAP
+38 
-49 STATPSAPTS
+49 STAVSAPV
-59 ASITS
+59 A
-64 PSARRGPGVFAV
+64 PSARRGPGVFAI
-76 IMISA
+76 IMIAAVTSL
-81 ITALVVGIFAGLG
+81 IVGIFAGLG
-94 GYLLGQGIDSGASSV
+94 GYLLGQGIDSSATSV
-109 VTLPQVSGDLPDSP
+109 VRLPQVSDTSATSITP
-123 GTSIAAIAAAELPSV
+123 GSSIAAIAAAELPSV
-138 VSIAATGANAA
+138 VSIAATGATAA

-170 AIAAD
+170 AIAK
-175 GNIEVVF
+175 GGKIEVVF
-182 NDGTRVKGDVVGTN
+182 NDGTRIKGEVVGTN

-247 ALDRPVTAGDRNDT
+247 ALDRPVTAGDSNDT

-295 IASMASGNSEAG
+295 IASMATGTSEAG

-337 IGVNLDTGY
+337 IGVNLDTSY
-346 QGPGAKVLEVVSG
+346 EGPGAKVLEITPN
-359 GPSEAAGLQKGDII
+359 GPSEAAGLQAGDII
-373 TSLGGRSVDDATELV
+373 TALAGRLIDDSTELV

-393 YAPGDQVE
+393 FAPGDQVE
-401 VTIDRGGGDV
+401 VEIDRGGGTV
-411 TATVTLGSAE
+411 TALITLGSAE

>member
-1 MSDPTA
+1 MSDPTV
-7 EPAEPALP
+7 EPTLPGTPADAVMP
-15 AEPVTPATPDQGLP
+15 AAPVSATEAPSVTVTPA
-29 VDPDPAHVA
+29 
-38 GPSAAPATAAP
+38 ATAP
-49 STATPSAPTS
+49 SL
-59 ASITS
+59 
-64 PSARRGPGVFAV
+64 RRGPGVFAV
-76 IMISA
+76 IVIAALTS
-81 ITALVVGIFAGLG
+81 LVVGVFAGLG
-94 GYLLGQGIDSGASSV
+94 GYLLGQGVDSGTAAV
-109 VTLPQVSGDLPDSP
+109 ITLPQVSGDTPDTP

-138 VSIAATGANAA
+138 VSIAATGASAS

-170 AIAAD
+170 AIAK
-175 GNIEVVF
+175 GGTLEVVF
-182 NDGTRVKGDVVGTN
+182 NDGTRVKGEVVGTN

-221 VAVGDMAIAIGAP
+221 VVVGDMAIAIGAP

-247 ALDRPVTAGDRNDT
+247 ALDRPVTAGDQNDT

-295 IASMASGNSEAG
+295 IASMATGNSEAG

-322 IAEELI
+322 IAEEI
-328 ATGTSKTPI
+328 MATGTSKTPI
-337 IGVNLDTGY
+337 IGVNLDTTY
-346 QGPGAKVLEVVSG
+346 EGPGAKVLEVTPG
-359 GPSEAAGLQKGDII
+359 GPSEAAGVQKGDII
-373 TSLGGRSVDDATELV
+373 TSLGGRLIDDSTELV

-393 YAPGDQVE
+393 HAPGDPVE
-401 VTIDRGGGDV
+401 VEIDRGGGNV
-411 TATVTLGSAE
+411 TATITLGTAE

>member
-7 EPAEPALP
+7 EPTPSAIP
-15 AEPVTPATPDQGLP
+15 AEPVLPASP
-29 VDPDPAHVA
+29 A
-38 GPSAAPATAAP
+38 GPAEAP
-49 STATPSAPTS
+49 SVTMTSTSATPSG
-59 ASITS
+59 
-64 PSARRGPGVFAV
+64 RRGPGVFAV

-81 ITALVVGIFAGLG
+81 ITSLVVGVFAGLG
-94 GYLLGQGIDSGASSV
+94 GYLLGQGVDSESATV
-109 VTLPQVSGDLPDSP
+109 VTLPQVSGDTPDAP

-138 VSIAATGANAA
+138 VSIAATGADAA

-170 AIAAD
+170 AIAKD
-175 GNIEVVF
+175 GSIEVVF
-182 NDGTRVKGDVVGTN
+182 NDGTRVKGEVVGTN

-206 AKKGLPAMVIGNSDD
+206 AKKGLPALVIGNSDD

-295 IASMASGNSEAG
+295 IASMATGNSEAG

-322 IAEELI
+322 IAEELM

-337 IGVNLDTGY
+337 IGVNLDTTY
-346 QGPGAKVLEVVSG
+346 QGPGAKVLEVVKG
-359 GPSEAAGLQKGDII
+359 GPSEAAGLQPGDII
-373 TSLGGRSVDDATELV
+373 TSLGGRVIEDSTELV

-393 YAPGDQVE
+393 YAPGDPIEVE
-401 VTIDRGGGDV
+401 IDRGGGSV
-411 TATVTLGSAE
+411 TATITLGSAE